1 MNIIRSMVD
10 LKMSIEEINY
20 INELIVRDEAL
31 PVIPDKN
38 EPEKWAKCPKCRG
51 LLSRTIDK
59 HFCPV
64 CGQRVDVENDAL

>member
-38 EPEKWAKCPKCRG
+38 EPNKWGRCPKCKG
-51 LLSRTIDK
+51 LTARTIDK
-59 HFCPV
+59 KFCTH
-64 CGQRVDVENDAL
+64 CGQRLDVENDAL